1 MGCDFIH
8 SPTFEGKSD
17 RKHRRLQAETRDGT
31 RETRMN
37 AGGDALLKNDERAY
51 QTKADMEAVGAQIR
65 RTREKRGMTP
75 EELSKK
81 VGEPCP
87 GEDNPQG

>member
-1 MGCDFIH
+1 
-8 SPTFEGKSD
+8 
-17 RKHRRLQAETRDGT
+17 
-31 RETRMN
+31 MN

-65 RTREKRGMTP
+65 RIREKRGMTL

>member
-1 MGCDFIH
+1 M
-8 SPTFEGKSD
+8 
-17 RKHRRLQAETRDGT
+17 
-31 RETRMN
+31 
-37 AGGDALLKNDERAY
+37 KNDERAY

-65 RTREKRGMTP
+65 RIREKRGMTP